1 MDIYDF
7 EVIPNSGDAAGPVW
21 GRVGVLVL
29 HRRGYGGNRVGA
41 A

>member
-7 EVIPNSGDAAGPVW
+7 EVIQTAETLPGPVW

-29 HRRGYGGNRVGA
+29 HPVVP
-41 A
+41 